1 MNYAAPR
8 AGKIMGET
16 IDAGVAETA
25 DPPVRK
31 KESDGFIISTLFTE
45 QTRMNDH
52 SAVNPI
58 LASLGTPCLLV
69 VEGRM
74 ERNIARLRD
83 RLRAAGVAFRPH
95 LKTAKSWEVSRRL
108 MTTPQGPATVSTL
121 REAEELAAH
130 GVKDITYAVGISP
143 DKLARVQKLRAGG
156 TALTILLDSMEQA
169 QAVAKASDPEDPIPV
184 LIELDCD
191 GHRSGVK
198 PQDSTLLAAIAQAVS
213 PTARL
218 MGVLTHAGE
227 SYDARGSEALAAAAE
242 QERAAAV
249 MAAETLRAKGW
260 PCPVVSVGS
269 TPTAFSA
276 QSYEGVTEVR
286 AGVFVFF
293 DLVQAGIGICTQD
306 DIALS
311 VLATV
316 IGHQREKGWTII
328 DAGWTALSSDR
339 GTTTQDVDQG
349 YGLVCDLAGRPI
361 KDLVVTIVNQEHG
374 IVAARPG
381 TPRSDQEFP
390 IGTRL
395 RILPSHACATATQ
408 HDRYHVIGTGQNDVS
423 AVWPRF
429 TGW

>member
-1 MNYAAPR
+1 MQSGA
-8 AGKIMGET
+8 
-16 IDAGVAETA
+16 
-25 DPPVRK
+25 
-31 KESDGFIISTLFTE
+31 IITPTLSTE

-52 SAVNPI
+52 SAP
-58 LASLGTPCLLV
+58 LDSPCPLESLDTPCLILDQ
-69 VEGRM
+69 ERM
-74 ERNIARLRD
+74 EHNIARLRD
-83 RLRAAGVAFRPH
+83 RLHAAEVAFRPH

-108 MTTPQGPATVSTL
+108 MSTPHGPATVSTL
-121 REAEELAAH
+121 REAEYLASH

-143 DKLARVQKLRAGG
+143 DKLARVKKLQKSGV
-156 TALTILLDSMEQA
+156 TLTILLDSVE
-169 QAVAKASDPEDPIPV
+169 QAVAVASVCDPSDPMPV

-198 PQDSTLLAAIAQAVS
+198 PHDSTLLTAIAQALT
-213 PTARL
+213 PRARL

-227 SYDARGSEALAAAAE
+227 SYEARGSAALAAAAE
-242 QERAAAV
+242 QERTAAV
-249 MAAETLRAKGW
+249 MAAETLRAGGW

-276 QSYEGVTEVR
+276 PGYEGVTEVR

-293 DLVQAGIGICTQD
+293 DLVQAGIGVCTTD
-306 DIALS
+306 EIALS

-316 IGHQREKGWTII
+316 IGHQREKGWTIV
-328 DAGWTALSSDR
+328 DAGWTALSCDR
-339 GTTTQDVDQG
+339 GTASQAVDQG
-349 YGLVCDLAGRPI
+349 YGLVCDLAGRPFP
-361 KDLVVTIVNQEHG
+361 DLVVTIVNQEHG

-381 TPRSDQEFP
+381 CPRFDLEFP

-408 HDRYHVIGTGQNDVS
+408 HDRYHVIGAGQNAVT

>member
-1 MNYAAPR
+1 MNDWPAA
-8 AGKIMGET
+8 T
-16 IDAGVAETA
+16 
-25 DPPVRK
+25 
-31 KESDGFIISTLFTE
+31 SSTLPCPLE
-45 QTRMNDH
+45 RLD
-52 SAVNPI
+52 
-58 LASLGTPCLLV
+58 TPCLLLD
-69 VEGRM
+69 ETRM
-74 ERNIARLRD
+74 ERNIVRLRD
-83 RLRAAGVAFRPH
+83 RLRAAEVAFRPH

-108 MTTPQGPATVSTL
+108 MASPEGPATVSTL
-121 REAEELAAH
+121 REAEKLAAH

-143 DKLARVQKLRAGG
+143 DKLARVQQLRSSGV
-156 TALTILLDSMEQA
+156 TLTVLLDSVEQA
-169 QAVAKASDPEDPIPV
+169 KAVAKASDPSDPIPV

-198 PQDSTLLAAIAQAVS
+198 PQDATLLWAIAQAVS
-213 PTARL
+213 PRARL
-218 MGVLTHAGE
+218 AGVLTHAGE
-227 SYDARGSEALAAAAE
+227 SYEARGSEALEAAAE

-249 MAAETLRAKGW
+249 LAAATLRAKGW

-311 VLATV
+311 VLTTV
-316 IGHQREKGWTII
+316 IGHQREKGWTIV
-328 DAGWTALSSDR
+328 DAGWTALSCDR
-339 GTTTQDVDQG
+339 GTATQDEDQG

-361 KDLVVTIVNQEHG
+361 TNLIVTIVNQEHG

-381 TPRSDQEFP
+381 APRSDHEFP

-395 RILPSHACATATQ
+395 RIMPSHACATATQ
-408 HDRYHVIGTGQNDVS
+408 HDRYNVIGAGQNAVT

>member
-1 MNYAAPR
+1 MHTNYTTPQATTR
-8 AGKIMGET
+8 
-16 IDAGVAETA
+16 AET
-25 DPPVRK
+25 DFV
-31 KESDGFIISTLFTE
+31 SDL
-45 QTRMNDH
+45 D
-52 SAVNPI
+52 
-58 LASLGTPCLLV
+58 TPCLLLDV
-69 VEGRM
+69 SKM
-74 ERNIARLRD
+74 NCNIIRLHS
-83 RLRAAGVAFRPH
+83 RLAAKTVAFRPH
-95 LKTAKSWEVSRRL
+95 LKTAKSIEIARR
-108 MTTPQGPATVSTL
+108 MVTGAHGPATVSTL
-121 REAEELAAH
+121 NEAEAFARA
-130 GVKDITYAVGISP
+130 GITDITYAVGISP
-143 DKLARVQKLRAGG
+143 QKIVRVQALLRQGVN
-156 TALTILLDSMEQA
+156 LTVLLDSVEQA
-169 QAVAKASDPEDPIPV
+169 EAVAAASRQDVTIPA

-191 GHRSGVK
+191 GHRSGVHCDDHEK
-198 PQDSTLLAAIAQAVS
+198 LLAIAQTLHAS
-213 PTARL
+213 GNLR
-218 MGVLTHAGE
+218 GVLTHAGE
-227 SYDARGSEALAAAAE
+227 SYEARGSEALAAAAE

-276 QSYEGVTEVR
+276 QSHAGVTEVR

-311 VLATV
+311 VLTTV

-328 DAGWTALSSDR
+328 DAGWTALSCDR
-339 GTTTQDVDQG
+339 GTATQDVDQG
-349 YGLVCDLAGRPI
+349 YGLVCDLEGRPMA
-361 KDLVVTIVNQEHG
+361 DLIVTIVNQEHG

-381 TPRSDQEFP
+381 ASRSDQEFP

-408 HDRYHVIGTGQNDVS
+408 HDRYHVIGVGHNDVT

>member
-1 MNYAAPR
+1 
-8 AGKIMGET
+8 
-16 IDAGVAETA
+16 
-25 DPPVRK
+25 
-31 KESDGFIISTLFTE
+31 
-45 QTRMNDH
+45 
-52 SAVNPI
+52 
-58 LASLGTPCLLV
+58 
-69 VEGRM
+69 M
-74 ERNIARLRD
+74 ERNID
-83 RLRAAGVAFRPH
+83 RLRTRLHEADVAFRPH
-95 LKTAKSWEVSRRL
+95 LKTAKSWEISRRL
-108 MTTPQGPATVSTL
+108 MTRPNGPATVSTL
-121 REAEELAAH
+121 REAEELIWR
-130 GVKDITYAVGISP
+130 GVTDIIYAVGMAP
-143 DKLARVQKLRAGG
+143 DKLPRVQVLRSAFLRERGG
-156 TALTILLDSMEQA
+156 VLTILLDSVE
-169 QAVAKASDPEDPIPV
+169 QAVAVAAASDPADPIPV
-184 LIELDCD
+184 LIEVDCD

-198 PQDSTLLAAIAQAVS
+198 PHDFTLLLAIAGALS
-213 PTARL
+213 PRARL

-227 SYDARGSEALAAAAE
+227 SYEARGSAALAAAAE

-249 MAAETLRAKGW
+249 MAAEILRAAGW

-276 QSYEGVTEVR
+276 QSYAGVTEVR

-328 DAGWTALSSDR
+328 DAGWTALSCDR
-339 GTTTQDVDQG
+339 GTAGQVVDQG
-349 YGLVCDLAGRPI
+349 YGLVCDVAGRPVSGLI
-361 KDLVVTIVNQEHG
+361 VTSVNQEHG

-381 TPRSDQEFP
+381 APRSDCELP

-408 HDRYHVIGTGQNDVS
+408 HDRYHVIGSGGTEVT

>member
-1 MNYAAPR
+1 MNDLFPAAPHR
-8 AGKIMGET
+8 
-16 IDAGVAETA
+16 
-25 DPPVRK
+25 PL
-31 KESDGFIISTLFTE
+31 ESLD
-45 QTRMNDH
+45 
-52 SAVNPI
+52 
-58 LASLGTPCLLV
+58 TPCLLLDQ
-69 VEGRM
+69 ERM

-83 RLRAAGVAFRPH
+83 RLRPAGVAFRPH
-95 LKTAKSWEVSRRL
+95 LKTAKSWEVSRQL

-130 GVKDITYAVGISP
+130 GVNDITYAVGISP
-143 DKLARVQKLRAGG
+143 DKLARVQKLRGSG
-156 TALTILLDSMEQA
+156 IALTILLDSVE
-169 QAVAKASDPEDPIPV
+169 QAVAVARTCDPKDPIPV

-198 PQDSTLLAAIAQAVS
+198 PHDATLLEAIARALS
-213 PTARL
+213 PRARL

-227 SYDARGSEALAAAAE
+227 SYEARGRAELEAAAE

-276 QSYEGVTEVR
+276 LSFTGVTEVR

-293 DLVQAGIGICTQD
+293 DLVQAGIGICTLD

-311 VLATV
+311 VLTTV
-316 IGHQREKGWTII
+316 IGHQREKGWVIV
-328 DAGWTALSSDR
+328 DAGWTALSCDR
-339 GTTTQDVDQG
+339 GTATQDEDQG
-349 YGLVCDLAGRPI
+349 YGLVCDLTGRPI
-361 KDLVVTIVNQEHG
+361 TDLVVTIVNQEHG

-381 TPRSDQEFP
+381 APRFEHDLP

-408 HDRYHVIGTGQNDVS
+408 HDRYHVIGEGRNGVT

-429 TGW
+429 AGW

>member
-1 MNYAAPR
+1 MNHSSPATTSCPL
-8 AGKIMGET
+8 
-16 IDAGVAETA
+16 
-25 DPPVRK
+25 
-31 KESDGFIISTLFTE
+31 ESLD
-45 QTRMNDH
+45 
-52 SAVNPI
+52 
-58 LASLGTPCLLV
+58 TPCLLLD
-69 VEGRM
+69 ERRM

-83 RLRAAGVAFRPH
+83 RLRAAGVDFRPH

-108 MTTPQGPATVSTL
+108 MTTPQGSATVSTL

-130 GVKDITYAVGISP
+130 GVKDIIYAVGISP
-143 DKLARVQKLRAGG
+143 DKLARVQKLRDSG

-169 QAVAKASDPEDPIPV
+169 RAVAEVSDPSDPISV

-198 PQDSTLLAAIAQAVS
+198 PQDAALLAAIAQAVS
-213 PTARL
+213 SRARL
-218 MGVLTHAGE
+218 AGVLTHAGE
-227 SYDARGSEALAAAAE
+227 SYEARGSEALAAAAE
-242 QERAAAV
+242 QERIAAV

-260 PCPVVSVGS
+260 PCPVVSIGS

-276 QSYEGVTEVR
+276 QDYAGVTEVR

-293 DLVQAGIGICTQD
+293 DLVQAGIGVCTVD

-311 VLATV
+311 VLTTV
-316 IGHQREKGWTII
+316 IGHQRKKGWTIV
-328 DAGWTALSSDR
+328 DAGWTALSTDR
-339 GTTTQDVDQG
+339 GTASQNVDQG

-361 KDLVVTIVNQEHG
+361 GDLVVTVVNQEHG

-381 TPRSDQEFP
+381 MPRSDHELP

-408 HDRYHVIGTGQNDVS
+408 HDRYHVIGASQNGVT

-429 TGW
+429 IGW

>member
-1 MNYAAPR
+1 MEHSR
-8 AGKIMGET
+8 M
-16 IDAGVAETA
+16 
-25 DPPVRK
+25 
-31 KESDGFIISTLFTE
+31 TE
-45 QTRMNDH
+45 IF
-52 SAVNPI
+52 SATSPLPLEN
-58 LASLGTPCLLV
+58 LDTPCLLLDQA
-69 VEGRM
+69 RM
-74 ERNIARLRD
+74 ERNIARLRS
-83 RLRAAGVAFRPH
+83 RLQAAEVAFRPH
-95 LKTAKSWEVSRRL
+95 LKTAKSWEVSRRM

-121 REAEELAAH
+121 REAEELATH

-156 TALTILLDSMEQA
+156 TALTILLDSVEQA
-169 QAVAKASDPEDPIPV
+169 EAVAKASDPKDPIPV

-198 PQDSTLLAAIAQAVS
+198 PQDATLLAAIAQALAPRAS
-213 PTARL
+213 L
-218 MGVLTHAGE
+218 EGVLTHAGE
-227 SYDARGSEALAAAAE
+227 SYEARGSEALAAAAE

-249 MAAETLRAKGW
+249 MAAETLRARGW

-276 QSYEGVTEVR
+276 QSYAGVTEVR

-293 DLVQAGIGICTQD
+293 DLVQAGIGVCTQD

-311 VLATV
+311 VLTTV
-316 IGHQREKGWTII
+316 IGHQREKGWTIV

-339 GTTTQDVDQG
+339 GTATQDVDQG
-349 YGLVCDLAGRPI
+349 YGLVCDLGGRPMA
-361 KDLVVTIVNQEHG
+361 DLIVSIVNQEHG

-381 TPRSDQEFP
+381 APRSDQEFP

-408 HDRYHVIGTGQNDVS
+408 HDRYHVIGIGQNDVT

>member
-1 MNYAAPR
+1 
-8 AGKIMGET
+8 
-16 IDAGVAETA
+16 
-25 DPPVRK
+25 
-31 KESDGFIISTLFTE
+31 
-45 QTRMNDH
+45 MNDQVH
-52 SAVNPI
+52 TVSPRT
-58 LASLGTPCLLV
+58 LESLDTPCLLLDQ
-69 VEGRM
+69 GRM
-74 ERNIARLRD
+74 DANIARLRH
-83 RLRAAGVAFRPH
+83 RLQAAGTAFRPH

-108 MTTPQGPATVSTL
+108 MSTPQGPATVSTL

-130 GVKDITYAVGISP
+130 GVTDITYAVGISP
-143 DKLARVQKLRAGG
+143 DKLERVRRLRAGG
-156 TALTILLDSMEQA
+156 VTLTVLLDSVE
-169 QAVAKASDPEDPIPV
+169 QAVAVAAASDPADPIPV

-198 PQDSTLLAAIAQAVS
+198 PQDSTLLAAIARALS
-213 PTARL
+213 SRARL

-227 SYDARGSEALAAAAE
+227 SYEARGKAALEAAAE
-242 QERAAAV
+242 QERLAAV
-249 MAAETLRAKGW
+249 TAAETLRADGW

-276 QSYEGVTEVR
+276 PSYAGVTEVR

-293 DLVQAGIGICTQD
+293 DLVQAGIGVCSTD

-311 VLATV
+311 VLTTV
-316 IGHQREKGWTII
+316 IGHQREKGWTIV

-339 GTTTQDVDQG
+339 GTATQAVDQG
-349 YGLVCDLAGRPI
+349 YGLVCDLAGRPFG
-361 KDLVVTIVNQEHG
+361 DLVVTIVNQEHG

-381 TPRSDQEFP
+381 RPRCDLELP
-390 IGTRL
+390 VGARL

-408 HDRYHVIGTGQNDVS
+408 HDRYHVVGSGQDRVT

>member
-1 MNYAAPR
+1 
-8 AGKIMGET
+8 
-16 IDAGVAETA
+16 
-25 DPPVRK
+25 
-31 KESDGFIISTLFTE
+31 
-45 QTRMNDH
+45 MNDF
-52 SAVNPI
+52 STSTS
-58 LASLGTPCLLV
+58 SLPCPLETLDTPCLILD
-69 VEGRM
+69 EERM

-83 RLRAAGVAFRPH
+83 RLRGAGVALRPH

-130 GVKDITYAVGISP
+130 GVNDITYAVGISP
-143 DKLARVQKLRAGG
+143 DKLTRVRRLRAGG
-156 TALTILLDSMEQA
+156 VALTILLDSVEQA
-169 QAVAKASDPEDPIPV
+169 QAVANVSDPADPIPV

-198 PQDSTLLAAIAQAVS
+198 PQDATLLADIAQTLS
-213 PTARL
+213 ARAKL

-227 SYDARGSEALAAAAE
+227 SYEARGSEALAAAAE

-276 QSYEGVTEVR
+276 QSYAGVTEVR

-311 VLATV
+311 VLTTV
-316 IGHQREKGWTII
+316 IGHQREKGWTIV

-339 GTTTQDVDQG
+339 GTATQDVDQG
-349 YGLVCDLAGRPI
+349 YGLVCDLAGRPMNDRI
-361 KDLVVTIVNQEHG
+361 VTIVNQEHG
-374 IVAARPG
+374 IVTARPG
-381 TPRSDQEFP
+381 SPRSKHEFP

-408 HDRYHVIGTGQNDVS
+408 HDRYHVIGSGQNDVT

-429 TGW
+429 MGW